1 MKAERGFTLVEVLVA
16 LTVLAAAITMLS
28 QTLGG
33 AANIFN
39 RLENKTQGYQVASD
53 KLVELQVYRQWPA
66 TGTNDDRVDRF
77 GQTWRIR
84 TEVSAGPFPDTRRVD
99 IAVGPKPEGSD
110 DWAITY
116 SMASL
121 LGKP

>member
-1 MKAERGFTLVEVLVA
+1 MKTERGFTLVEVLVA
-16 LTVLAAAITMLS
+16 LTILAAAITVLS

-33 AANIFN
+33 AADIFN
-39 RLENKTQGYQVASD
+39 RLERKTQGYQVASD
-53 KLVELQVYRQWPA
+53 KLVELQVYRQWPN
-66 TGTNDDRVDRF
+66 TGTNDDRVERF
-77 GQTWRIR
+77 GHTWRIR

-99 IAVGPKPEGSD
+99 IAVGPQPRGD
-110 DWAITY
+110 RDWAITY

>member
-1 MKAERGFTLVEVLVA
+1 MKTEYGFTLVEVLVA
-16 LTVLAAAITMLS
+16 LMVLAAAITVLS

-33 AANIFN
+33 AADIFN
-39 RLENKTQGYQVASD
+39 RLESKTQGYQVASD
-53 KLVELQVYRQWPA
+53 KLVELQVFREWPG
-66 TGTNDDRVDRF
+66 TGTSDDQVERF

-84 TEVSAGPFPDTRRVD
+84 TEVSEGPFPDTRRVD
-99 IAVGPKPEGSD
+99 IQVGPRPEGD
-110 DWAITY
+110 EDWGITY